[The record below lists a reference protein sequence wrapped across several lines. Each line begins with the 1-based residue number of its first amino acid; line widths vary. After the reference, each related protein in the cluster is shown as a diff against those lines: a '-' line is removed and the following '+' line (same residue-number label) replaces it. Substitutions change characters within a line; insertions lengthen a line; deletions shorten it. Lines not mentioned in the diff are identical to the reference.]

1 MKNLNLNYLA
11 LILIVLLSYTTSLA
25 QHVSYSKF
33 SYADGDIIFIKNNSE
48 DFTAKSKYT
57 FAGIIFIE
65 DSSPVVYYA
74 NKTVNKC
81 LLSEFINLS
90 PTKKYIVKHLIE
102 KEILTDDVIT
112 NMHDIAKIKLNMDSK
127 NKATTIQNNTN
138 FVWDIYKS
146 STGLPLCKTEKSTDL
161 NNTTIASTKTTIAI
175 KDMYL
180 SEFLEE

>member
-1 MKNLNLNYLA
+1 M
-11 LILIVLLSYTTSLA
+11 LS
-25 QHVSYSKF
+25 
-33 SYADGDIIFIKNNSE
+33 D
-48 DFTAKSKYT
+48 
-57 FAGIIFIE
+57 
-65 DSSPVVYYA
+65 
-74 NKTVNKC
+74 
-81 LLSEFINLS
+81 FINLS

-138 FVWDIYKS
+138 FVCDIYKS

-180 SEFLEE
+180 SEILEE

>member
-1 MKNLNLNYLA
+1 MKNFTLNYLA
-11 LILIVLLSYTTSLA
+11 LILCGLLSYTTLTS
-25 QHVSYSKF
+25 QHISNPKF
-33 SYADGDIIFIKNNSE
+33 SYADGDIIFIKNNINE
-48 DFTAKSKYT
+48 ELATKSKYT
-57 FAGIIFIE
+57 FAGVIFIE

-90 PTKKYIVKHLIE
+90 SSKKYIIKHLIE
-102 KEILTDDVIT
+102 KEILTEDVIST
-112 NMHDIAKIKLNMDSK
+112 MHAIAKIKLNINYKTNDTS
-127 NKATTIQNNTN
+127 IQNNTN

-146 STGLPLCKTEKSTDL
+146 STGLPLCKTEKL
-161 NNTTIASTKTTIAI
+161 VNLGNVTKTTIAI